1 MLLDDRPYTF
11 DRVTRLLL
19 GTGGMVLGVW
29 LLTYLS
35 DVLVPF
41 VVAFVLAYLLNPLV
55 CAVQKR
61 LKYRAAA
68 VFATLAGALAALALA
83 LLLVI
88 PLVRAE
94 MADMARLLGEVVQ
107 NADLP
112 EKLAHYVP
120 PNLWEDAKGYATQE
134 ELVELLKNADFWA
147 LSEKVA
153 RKVLPGAWGLFSGA
167 ASLLLGLLGLFVVV
181 LYLVFMLLDYQRVKD
196 DWEELI
202 PPQYRE
208 PVLSFLR
215 EFDRAM
221 SRHFR
226 AQAVVASIVGV
237 LFAIG
242 FWLVGLPMGIPFGLS
257 IGLLNMV
264 PYLQLA
270 ALLPATLLALMK
282 ALETGGGFV
291 GPLALTALVFVVV
304 QGIQDSILTPR
315 IQGKVTGLSPAMIL
329 LSMSVWG
336 KLLGFLGLVIALP
349 MTCLVLA
356 YYRQILARA
365 RSETTRPTHAS
376 TQTGPEQEQ
385 AAGTRVRTE

>member
-19 GTGGMVLGVW
+19 TAGGVVLGVW

-41 VVAFVLAYLLNPLV
+41 VVAFVLAYLLNPVV

-61 LKYRAAA
+61 LQNRAAA
-68 VFATLAGALAALALA
+68 VFATLAGVLAALVLA

-94 MADMARLLGEVVQ
+94 MAEMARLLAEVVK

-112 EKLAHYVP
+112 EKLAQYVP
-120 PNLWEDAKGYATQE
+120 PGLWEDAKGYATQE

-147 LSEKVA
+147 MIEKVA

-196 DWEELI
+196 EWEELI
-202 PPQYRE
+202 PPRYRDSI
-208 PVLSFLR
+208 LSFIR

-237 LFAIG
+237 LFATG
-242 FWLVGLPMGIPFGLS
+242 FCLVGLPMGIPFGLFV
-257 IGLLNMV
+257 GLLNMV

-270 ALLPATLLALMK
+270 ALLPASLLALMK
-282 ALETGGGFV
+282 ALEAGGNV
-291 GPLALTALVFVVV
+291 WGPLALTGLVFVVV
-304 QGIQDSILTPR
+304 QGIQDSVLTPR

-336 KLLGFLGLVIALP
+336 RLLGFLGLVIALP
-349 MTCLVLA
+349 MTCLALA
-356 YYRQILARA
+356 YYRQILVQAHSQQAEPERAPARA
-365 RSETTRPTHAS
+365 DA
-376 TQTGPEQEQ
+376 GQE
-385 AAGTRVRTE
+385 GTPGYPVLKE